1 MEDDANLMA
10 FGYHKSPGRSKS
22 NDTARLSF
30 SMNDEA
36 MMLSDEREND
46 TDLSPPSKKN
56 RAQMPVVMAIKTK
69 PVGASIG
76 PMQGKRLKNTHPY

>member
-1 MEDDANLMA
+1 
-10 FGYHKSPGRSKS
+10 
-22 NDTARLSF
+22 
-30 SMNDEA
+30 MNDEA
-36 MMLSDEREND
+36 MVLSDEREND

-76 PMQGKRLKNTHPY
+76 PMQGKRLKNTQTY